1 MSGLADAT
9 IRATASCAGK
19 TLLTSEGLG
28 WTSLLVRI
36 RELAVSM
43 DDFEPP
49 ATPDPRIVLLLNKT
63 AFIEQFSEGK
73 WRGTHYRK
81 GTGFIH
87 APGSRCEFPP
97 VRRPSK

>member
-19 TLLTSEGLG
+19 TL
-28 WTSLLVRI
+28 TSLLVRI

-43 DDFEPP
+43 DDFETP